1 VSAPHGFEDDQA
13 TRRLLRSRPPRAAL
27 DWAGAALGG
36 AITSARPLR
45 GGTASAVHLL
55 TVMRSGGAVERA
67 VLRRY
72 VLPELDAG
80 APDMAAWEA
89 RALRVVEGLEVPTP
103 RLLAVDATGAQA
115 GVPAVLMSRVA
126 GRVDWSPPNM
136 DLWLERLA
144 GLLPPI
150 HALPPPPPGVIR
162 PFAPYRQDSYQP
174 PGWAHRPA
182 VWARAVEWFHRPAP
196 GRAGPGVFIHRDFHP
211 GNVLWRRGR
220 VSGVVDW
227 ASASIGPACVD
238 VGHCRGNLFPYGM
251 EVAER
256 FTTMWERLSG
266 TRFDPW
272 ADVVTIIGSLD
283 GLRDDPPA
291 DPERSAVEDALARA
305 VAELGRSP
313 LS

>member
-1 VSAPHGFEDDQA
+1 VSAPHGFDDDEA
-13 TRRLLRSRPPRAAL
+13 THRLLRSRPPRAAL

-36 AITSARPLR
+36 TVISARPLR

-55 TVMRSGGAVERA
+55 AVSRPGGAVERA

-72 VLPELDAG
+72 VRPELNAEE
-80 APDMAAWEA
+80 PDMAAREA
-89 RALRVVEGLEVPTP
+89 RALRLVERLEVPTP
-103 RLLAVDATGAQA
+103 RLLAVDATGAWA
-115 GVPAVLMSRVA
+115 GAPAVLMSRVA
-126 GRVDWSPPNM
+126 GRVDWSPANL
-136 DLWLERLA
+136 DRWLERLA

-150 HALPPPPPGVIR
+150 HAVPLPPPGVIR
-162 PFAPYRQDSYQP
+162 PFAPYRQDSYGP
-174 PGWAHRPA
+174 PGWARHPA

-196 GRAGPGVFIHRDFHP
+196 DSTGPGVFIHRDFHP

-227 ASASIGPACVD
+227 ASASIGPPSVD

-256 FTTMWERLSG
+256 FTAMWERLGG

-272 ADVVTIIGSLD
+272 GDVVTIIGSLD
-283 GLRDDPPA
+283 GFRGEPPA

-305 VAELGRSP
+305 VAELGSP